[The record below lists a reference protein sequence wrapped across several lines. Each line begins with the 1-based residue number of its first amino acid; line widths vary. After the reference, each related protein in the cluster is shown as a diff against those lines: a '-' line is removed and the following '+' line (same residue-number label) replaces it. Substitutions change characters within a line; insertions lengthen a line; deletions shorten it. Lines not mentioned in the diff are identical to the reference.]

1 MGQEKGQRAAE
12 KKSER
17 SARAGLLTGIT
28 AEYTLWE
35 KKSSLSSQVPVLSLT
50 LAVPGMLDRVQTV
63 PFPPA
68 SLLPQHCFLTPG
80 QLSPGEQKL
89 FWLMKPTVPRNAQN
103 AYGTMCVR
111 ARVHSSQ
118 LQ

>member
-1 MGQEKGQRAAE
+1 MLNAVTLKIDEF
-12 KKSER
+12 
-17 SARAGLLTGIT
+17 GLGK
-28 AEYTLWE
+28 AFDD
-35 KKSSLSSQVPVLSLT
+35 
-50 LAVPGMLDRVQTV
+50 GDVQTV

-80 QLSPGEQKL
+80 QLSPGEQNP

-103 AYGTMCVR
+103 AYGTVCVT

-118 LQ
+118 LQLQ